1 MRLIGRSVAD
11 VQFPRML
18 RVRRI
23 PDGTVTTAQASES
36 FRRHDREV
44 VLLRLETGEHA
55 LALNSESPRWRW
67 PEAADEGF
75 VVMLYRANGERSASR
90 EMRRLLDP
98 RRRDALYKAELLA
111 A

>member
-1 MRLIGRSVAD
+1 MRLIGRSVAA
-11 VQFPRML
+11 VRFPRML

-23 PDGTVTTAQASES
+23 PDGTVTRAQVTEP
-36 FRRHDREV
+36 FRRRDRDV
-44 VLLRLETGEHA
+44 VLLQLETGEHA
-55 LALNSESPRWRW
+55 LALSSESPRWRW

-75 VVMLYRANGERSASR
+75 VVMLYRADGQRSAAR